1 MLPLLY
7 GDKRRLQQVLINL
20 VKNSLKFTHEGKIT
34 IRASY
39 SRVSEKLTIKIIDT
53 GMGIAKED
61 QAKLFQAFGKLNDD
75 VNKRLN
81 TGGIGLGLT
90 ICQALVTQNGG
101 QIKVYSEGPG
111 KGTTF
116 EFYFTLKQC
125 EQDIHDL
132 AYRNEVGTDYEVIL
146 NNGVAS
152 DKDLAMQSHLGESS
166 AHPSEIISNDL
177 DVSRLD
183 KNINFINEMQGSCPL
198 KFELNVMC
206 NEGPYVPIIGGMVN
220 DTPCTLT
227 DHISFDG
234 RRSQM
239 TFRD

>member
-1 MLPLLY
+1 M
-7 GDKRRLQQVLINL
+7 
-20 VKNSLKFTHEGKIT
+20 
-34 IRASY
+34 RASY
-39 SRVSEKLTIKIIDT
+39 SRVSERLTIKIIDT
-53 GMGIAKED
+53 GMGIAKKD

-132 AYRNEVGTDYEVIL
+132 TYRNQVGTDYEVIL
-146 NNGVAS
+146 NDGAAS
-152 DKDLAMQSHLGESS
+152 DKDLMTHSSFGESS
-166 AHPSEIISNDL
+166 SHPSEMISNDL

-183 KNINFINEMQGSCPL
+183 QNINLINEMQGSCPL
-198 KFELNVMC
+198 KLELNAIC
-206 NEGPYVPIIGGMVN
+206 NQGPYAPIISRMDN

-239 TFRD
+239 TFRDQQQNTIRNNNYDMFYLSHTQPCEIRLPETSRA